1 MVYRF
6 YLATF
11 IILQQAD
18 RDDDLRRE
26 KKWIKR
32 KMVNQPAKYE
42 CIRKRFAIEL
52 IKNIFADINA
62 KSKLDDRDE
71 KKKLNL
77 IEICW

>member
-1 MVYRF
+1 
-6 YLATF
+6 
-11 IILQQAD
+11 
-18 RDDDLRRE
+18 
-26 KKWIKR
+26 
-32 KMVNQPAKYE
+32 MVNQPAKYE

-77 IEICW
+77 IEIC